1 MNDPLPTAPIS
12 PLRQRLI
19 DDMNMRRFSRETQR
33 NYIRDV
39 GRFATFVGRSPDT
52 STAEDLRRFQVAQ
65 REAGVPV
72 PTMNS
77 IVSALRFFFTHT
89 LDRPDLARRLVRV
102 THPRKLPVVLSP
114 DEVARLLNA
123 TTCLKHQAALSVA
136 YGAGLRVAE
145 VSAIPRSRTSA
156 DQVRGIKSG
165 DPASACCSRRVERV
179 KGGQYR
185 NAMLSADMLALL
197 RQWWKVGRQQ
207 GVMHP
212 KGWLFPGQHPGKPIS
227 TRQLHRIAVEAA
239 RAADIAK
246 RVGPHTLRHSFA
258 THLLEDGVDIRVI
271 QALLGH
277 AKLENT
283 AFYTKVATRTVRT
296 VTSPLDKL
304 GIVTPDQAS
313 RPAAEALR
321 ASLEVAD
328 IFRAAGPTY
337 RAIHAEHLSLAQ
349 LKVMSAI
356 EHCRTAAL
364 GGHVEACE
372 DCEGFSGSLIIAA
385 ATDTAPS
392 VGAAPRAIGSPSARP
407 TCCRSDT
414 SMSSSPCRPRSPT
427 SPRRTRRL
435 STICSSAR
443 RPRRF

>member
-1 MNDPLPTAPIS
+1 MNDLSPATAIS

-19 DDMNMRRFSRETQR
+19 DDMNVRGFSRETQR

-39 GRFATFVGRSPDT
+39 GRFATFLGRSPDT
-52 STAEDLRRFQVAQ
+52 ATAEDVRLFQIEQ
-65 REAGVPV
+65 RDAGVPT

-89 LDRPDLARRLVRV
+89 IDRPDLARKAIRV
-102 THPRKLPVVLSP
+102 TPPPTLPVLRTR
-114 DEVARLLNA
+114 DELARLLNPP
-123 TTCLKHQAALSVA
+123 TCLKHQAALSVA

-145 VSAIPRSRTSA
+145 VSTLKVSDIDSERMLL
-156 DQVRGIKSG
+156 
-165 DPASACCSRRVERV
+165 RVERG

-212 KGWLFPGQHPGKPIS
+212 KGWLFPGQHAGKPIS
-227 TRQLHRIAVEAA
+227 TRQLHRTAVEAA

-283 AFYTKVATRTVRT
+283 AFYTKVATRTVRA

-304 GIVTPDQAS
+304 ALFTGP
-313 RPAAEALR
+313 EAR
-321 ASLEVAD
+321 
-328 IFRAAGPTY
+328 
-337 RAIHAEHLSLAQ
+337 
-349 LKVMSAI
+349 
-356 EHCRTAAL
+356 
-364 GGHVEACE
+364 
-372 DCEGFSGSLIIAA
+372 
-385 ATDTAPS
+385 
-392 VGAAPRAIGSPSARP
+392 
-407 TCCRSDT
+407 
-414 SMSSSPCRPRSPT
+414 
-427 SPRRTRRL
+427 
-435 STICSSAR
+435 
-443 RPRRF
+443 

>member
-1 MNDPLPTAPIS
+1 MNEYIPAIPVS

-39 GRFATFVGRSPDT
+39 GRFATFLGRPPDT
-52 STAEDLRRFQVAQ
+52 ATAEDLRRFQVEQ
-65 REAGVPV
+65 RDAGVPV

-89 LDRPDLARRLVRV
+89 IDRPDLARKLVRV
-102 THPRKLPVVLSP
+102 AHPRKLPVVLSR

-145 VSAIPRSRTSA
+145 VSALKVSDIDSERMLL
-156 DQVRGIKSG
+156 
-165 DPASACCSRRVERV
+165 RVERG

-185 NAMLSADMLALL
+185 NAILSADLLTLL
-197 RQWWKVGRQQ
+197 RQWWKAGRQQ
-207 GVMHP
+207 GVMHRD
-212 KGWLFPGQHPGKPIS
+212 GWLFPGQHAMKPIS
-227 TRQLHRIAVEAA
+227 TRQLYRIVVEAA
-239 RAADIAK
+239 QAADIVK

-283 AFYTKVATRTVRT
+283 AFYTKVATRVVRT

-304 GIVTPDQAS
+304 GMFMPDRQA
-313 RPAAEALR
+313 P
-321 ASLEVAD
+321 D
-328 IFRAAGPTY
+328 G
-337 RAIHAEHLSLAQ
+337 
-349 LKVMSAI
+349 
-356 EHCRTAAL
+356 
-364 GGHVEACE
+364 
-372 DCEGFSGSLIIAA
+372 
-385 ATDTAPS
+385 
-392 VGAAPRAIGSPSARP
+392 
-407 TCCRSDT
+407 
-414 SMSSSPCRPRSPT
+414 
-427 SPRRTRRL
+427 
-435 STICSSAR
+435 
-443 RPRRF
+443 